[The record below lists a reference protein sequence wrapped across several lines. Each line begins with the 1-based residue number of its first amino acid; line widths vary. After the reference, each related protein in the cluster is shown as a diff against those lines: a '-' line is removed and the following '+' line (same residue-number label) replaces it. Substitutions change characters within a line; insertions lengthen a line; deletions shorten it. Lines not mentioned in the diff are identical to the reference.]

1 MAHRRLDRWT
11 AEGTPLALL
20 AILFFIDLF
29 LPWSPSCSYS
39 TLPILPGASVAI
51 SHVCLTSQ
59 NGLGGSGYG
68 TAVLA
73 LALFAWEALRVA
85 RIALPIDYAYR
96 SLISAFL
103 AGAVLLFTIL
113 DLIPRFGALVS
124 YPGATP
130 FMGSFAW
137 VGLAL
142 ALVIGAA
149 GVAHWATWHRMAPG
163 PPGDGPGLQGRASG
177 SRTPASPGSCPNCG
191 RALPGQASFCPG
203 CGQPVQG

>member
-1 MAHRRLDRWT
+1 M
-11 AEGTPLALL
+11 ALL

-29 LPWSPSCSYS
+29 LPWSPSCTYS
-39 TLPILPGASVAI
+39 PFSLPILPGSSLAI
-51 SHVCLTSQ
+51 NHVCLSSQ

-124 YPGATP
+124 LPGEAP

-142 ALVIGAA
+142 AVVIGAWGA
-149 GVAHWATWHRMAPG
+149 AHWTVWHRAAPG
-163 PPGDGPGLQGRASG
+163 PQSGPPGPTPGS
-177 SRTPASPGSCPNCG
+177 PASQRPGVCVTCG
-191 RALPGQASFCPG
+191 RPLPNRASFCPA
-203 CGQPVQG
+203 CGRAVQG